1 MRKKSMIETMERE
14 LKLLTERMKFI
25 IMVIEERIVV
35 FRRSKADITSDIEK
49 HNFDKIND
57 NYNHLL
63 DIKIHAFTEDK
74 INELQNKTDTL
85 NDTLTKLK
93 NTSSQRLWA
102 NDLDQIK
109 YTGIIDD

>member
-1 MRKKSMIETMERE
+1 MMETMEHE

-25 IMVIEERIVV
+25 IMVIEEQIVV
-35 FRRSKADITSDIEK
+35 FRRTKVDITLDIEK
-49 HNFDKIND
+49 HHFDKIND

-74 INELQNKTDTL
+74 IHELQNKTDTL

-93 NTSSQRLWA
+93 NTSSQQLWA
-102 NDLDQIK
+102 NDLDMIK
-109 YTGIIDD
+109 YTGVIDD